1 MVPGVAG
8 ARNVKWLESI
18 KLQHGPADSP
28 WHNYYYKDGK
38 AAHIQSLPL
47 QSIILGASQDRQRG
61 GIVMSG
67 VAYGGG
73 SGNAISRVEVSVDG
87 GTTWIDTKLLTQEA
101 DQSEKSMKSG
111 GTRRNF
117 GWVRW
122 ELELESS
129 LVMNRGTHVTLCC
142 RATDTEG
149 ITQPEVSTKHRG
161 YLYNGWSKLDLKL
174 AQ

>member
-1 MVPGVAG
+1 MYH
-8 ARNVKWLESI
+8 ES
-18 KLQHGPADSP
+18 
-28 WHNYYYKDGK
+28 
-38 AAHIQSLPL
+38 
-47 QSIILGASQDRQRG
+47 
-61 GIVMSG
+61 
-67 VAYGGG
+67 
-73 SGNAISRVEVSVDG
+73 
-87 GTTWIDTKLLTQEA
+87 
-101 DQSEKSMKSG
+101 KSG

-129 LVMNRGTHVTLCC
+129 LVMNKGTHVTLCC